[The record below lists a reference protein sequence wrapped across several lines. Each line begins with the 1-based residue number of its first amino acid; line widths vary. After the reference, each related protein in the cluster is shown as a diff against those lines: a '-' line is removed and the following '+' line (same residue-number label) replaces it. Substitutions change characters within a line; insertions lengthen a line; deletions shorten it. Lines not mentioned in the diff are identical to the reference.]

1 MSEVKDNN
9 VQRGRVIAD
18 KNILLSIIRIAT
30 KETAGVADVI
40 STIGKKIKSVSNSN
54 CMDGVEISYDKKGKL
69 IIDVYVALYYNYN
82 VSEVAYKI
90 QKNIKNSVSAMIELE
105 IKEINIHVVD
115 VVFTDNENI

>member
-105 IKEINIHVVD
+105 IKDINIHVVD

>member
-30 KETAGVADVI
+30 KETAGVADVT

-105 IKEINIHVVD
+105 IKDINIHVVD